1 MININNFDSNLT
13 KIDKKSYKN
22 IDAYYVGYITIKNI
36 GDYENIHSVNRLYL
50 IIGKA
55 DGYIEKSNGN
65 KC

>member
-13 KIDKKSYKN
+13 KIDKN
-22 IDAYYVGYITIKNI
+22 IDVYYVGYIKIKNI

>member
-22 IDAYYVGYITIKNI
+22 IDVYYVGYITIKNI

-55 DGYIEKSNGN
+55 DRYIEKSNGN